1 MVQSKQT
8 GVSLAPVETVRMKSE
23 PEWRA
28 DLSSLLQFIAKLNHA
43 DNLDQVLNKMLRR
56 AVRQIGIR
64 RAAALVIDRND
75 RFVVRVTTG
84 RGLRRLLGK
93 RVDLTE
99 VDVLSPY
106 YRSGQTAEP
115 LVKSLRTLLSD
126 FPASVIVP
134 VSRGERL
141 LGILLFDAKATEE
154 PFKPHELDFLTL
166 FAAVTAAAIDTSL
179 AQSEMRRA
187 NQRLSVRTQQ
197 LYTLFDVVRE
207 INLAQHSTEIN
218 RLLTSTLLSQVAI
231 SGCAVFTL
239 VNGRFRL
246 GMAHGIEVSGGELEH
261 LLNTSL
267 LGAILAQETAF
278 RPAALHNRAS
288 ADALLRWGIDYLAP
302 MKSKEQIRGL
312 LTISLTPSRAE
323 LNEEELEFI
332 ATLGNQAIIAL
343 ENLRLR
349 EEMLTKE
356 RLEKEIAIAR
366 RIQQTLLP
374 DGVPQMP
381 GYEFAARGE
390 SYSEV
395 GGDYHDFIRIDE
407 HRLAIAIGDV
417 TGKGVPAALLM
428 ASIHA
433 TVRALATS
441 NELSCA
447 EIVSHINRLLY
458 QNVRG
463 DSFITFFFG
472 ILDTNTN
479 IFTSVN
485 AGHCYPLLVKKTGKN
500 TPLKTGGLVL
510 GLLEDAT
517 YESEEHKIQR
527 GDSIVM
533 YTDGLSE
540 SVCPVDEEQFG
551 DNEMLEVI
559 QTPGQTAAEIVDAL
573 FTSCNFFTHGS
584 PLHDDTTVLALSRI
598 K

>member
-1 MVQSKQT
+1 MAQAKQT
-8 GVSLAPVETVRMKSE
+8 GASLAPVETVRTKDE
-23 PEWRA
+23 PEWRTEVP
-28 DLSSLLQFIAKLNHA
+28 SLLQFIAKLNHT

-75 RFVVRVTTG
+75 RFVVRVTKG

-93 RVDLTE
+93 RADLT
-99 VDVLSPY
+99 DVGNLSPY
-106 YRSGQTAEP
+106 YYPDQTTEP
-115 LVKSLRTLLSD
+115 LVKLLQSLISD
-126 FPASVIVP
+126 FPAAVIVP
-134 VSRGERL
+134 VNRGERL
-141 LGILLFDAKATEE
+141 LGVLMFDAKITEA
-154 PFKPHELDFLTL
+154 PFKQHELDFLTL
-166 FAAVTAAAIDTSL
+166 FAAVTAAAVDTSL

-207 INLAQHSTEIN
+207 INLAQDPAEIN

-246 GMAHGIEVSGGELEH
+246 GRAHGIDVSGEELEH

-267 LGAILAQETAF
+267 LGAVLAQEAAF

-288 ADALLRWGIDYLAP
+288 ADALQRWGIDYLVP
-302 MKSKEQIRGL
+302 MKSREQIRGL

-356 RLEKEIAIAR
+356 RLEKEVAIAR
-366 RIQQTLLP
+366 RIQQALLP

-417 TGKGVPAALLM
+417 TGKGIPAALLM

-447 EIVSHINRLLY
+447 EIVNHINRLLY

-463 DSFITFFFG
+463 DSFITLFFG
-472 ILDTNTN
+472 ILDTKTNT
-479 IFTSVN
+479 FTSVN
-485 AGHCYPLLVKKTGKN
+485 AGHCYPLLINKTGKT
-500 TPLKTGGLVL
+500 TPLKMGGLVL

-540 SVCPVDEEQFG
+540 STGPDDNEQFG
-551 DNEMLEVI
+551 DKEMLDVI
-559 QTPGQTAAEIVDAL
+559 QTPVQNPGEIVDAL
-573 FTSCNFFTHGS
+573 FTSCNFFTHGT
-584 PLHDDTTVLALSRI
+584 PLHDDTTVLVLSRI
-598 K
+598 R